1 MYLEY
6 QLVRSNRRKTVALQ
20 VKNAQVIVRAP
31 DYVDVEYID
40 NLIRLKSAWLTKKLS
55 QQQSSSNVPP
65 QCLNNNFSCDKPL
78 YIDGVAHN
86 VVVCFGRQSVIHDK
100 EEKLLR
106 IFIALKYRQYETN
119 STIINEKVK
128 SAIEQWFKVSIYDYL
143 SHRIPMLSEVTLL
156 HAKSFKVR
164 KYKARWGSCNNRG
177 ELSFNCLL
185 KMLPLWV
192 VDYVIVHE
200 LCHLKHMNHST
211 RFWQLVEQ
219 YNPQFRLAKA
229 WLKQNQA
236 SLSWY

>member
-1 MYLEY
+1 
-6 QLVRSNRRKTVALQ
+6 
-20 VKNAQVIVRAP
+20 
-31 DYVDVEYID
+31 
-40 NLIRLKSAWLTKKLS
+40 
-55 QQQSSSNVPP
+55 
-65 QCLNNNFSCDKPL
+65 
-78 YIDGVAHN
+78 
-86 VVVCFGRQSVIHDK
+86 
-100 EEKLLR
+100 
-106 IFIALKYRQYETN
+106 
-119 STIINEKVK
+119 
-128 SAIEQWFKVSIYDYL
+128 
-143 SHRIPMLSEVTLL
+143 MLSETTLL